1 MGAFGLPYF
10 KEVIMATPYSTV
22 AQYRGNIPST
32 ETNEYSDPSVEGKI
46 IQADSMIEQDLAN
59 IIDFSLVPNI
69 TADPA
74 TPTFINLLSQYK
86 VAEMSLT
93 AIFGAKR
100 EVTEVSDIQYWQ
112 KMYSNPEP
120 RQGETL
126 GLLERIKNGSIPLE
140 LSDGT
145 AIGTGV
151 NTFTRDAKPGIEPA
165 LGLGKRGAFKNNTE
179 LLQDRPERD

>member
-1 MGAFGLPYF
+1 MGS
-10 KEVIMATPYSTV
+10 PYSIV

-32 ETNEYSDPSVEGKI
+32 ETNEYSDLSVQGKI
-46 IQADSMIEQDLAN
+46 IQADSIIEQALAN
-59 IIDFSLVPNI
+59 IIDFALVPNI
-69 TADPA
+69 TASPA

-100 EVTEVSDIQYWQ
+100 EVTEISDIQYWQ
-112 KMYSNPEP
+112 KMYSNPNP
-120 RQGETL
+120 AQGETI
-126 GLLERIKNGSIPLE
+126 GLLEQIINGSIPLV

-151 NTFTRDAKPGIEPA
+151 GTFQRDSKVGIEPA
-165 LGLGKRGAFKNNTE
+165 MGTGKYGKFENDGE
-179 LLQDRPERD
+179 LRLKRPERD